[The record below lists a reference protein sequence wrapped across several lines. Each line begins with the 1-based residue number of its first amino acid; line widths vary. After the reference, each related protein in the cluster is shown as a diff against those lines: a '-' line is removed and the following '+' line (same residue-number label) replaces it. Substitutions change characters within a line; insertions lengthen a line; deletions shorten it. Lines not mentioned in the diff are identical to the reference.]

1 MIHIIFA
8 YSFNESTIRLLTGIL
23 YRCCLSLEYVYSLL
37 HCEIFVFRMPLG
49 FFGGNSS
56 NGGPKPQPLT
66 SEKEKKY
73 KDVASTS
80 AGADLKDNKG
90 STVKL
95 GKKSYVV
102 EKRLAEGGYAIVYL
116 VSDKKNR
123 LYALKRQLIRDDPR
137 QIEACRTEAQI
148 VVYLSGL
155 RFLLIL

>member
-1 MIHIIFA
+1 
-8 YSFNESTIRLLTGIL
+8 
-23 YRCCLSLEYVYSLL
+23 
-37 HCEIFVFRMPLG
+37 MPLG
-49 FFGGNSS
+49 FFGSNSNS
-56 NGGPKPQPLT
+56 EPKAQPLK

-73 KDVASTS
+73 KDVATTS
-80 AGADLKDNKG
+80 AAADIKDCKG

-102 EKRLAEGGYAIVYL
+102 ERRLAEGGYAIVYL

-148 VVYLSGL
+148 VVIYWMFESDV
-155 RFLLIL
+155 LIVIFRKISIIRIL